1 MEMSP
6 YRLIITFD
14 ELAGREGASQRYFS
28 QRIAPFFNDLEQLY
42 VGEVW
47 WILWGDRPQFLGGIV
62 VESVEALRELLTS
75 ERWQDTLSEFKEMVT
90 NLEVKL
96 VREIV

>member
-1 MEMSP
+1 MSP

-14 ELAGREGASQRYFS
+14 ELDGREGASQQFFS
-28 QRIAPFFNDLEQLY
+28 QNIAPFFDDPEKLY

-47 WILWGDRPQFLGGIV
+47 WTLWGDRPQFLGGIV
-62 VESVEALRELLTS
+62 VESMEKLHELLSS
-75 ERWQDTLSEFKEMVT
+75 EKWQETLQEFTEMVL

-96 VREIV
+96 VRETV